1 MVEAVRNRVRMILT
15 LELLQSQGKKRKLTP
30 KKEAELAERKRNAE
44 NELKGGFSQLYPVV
58 YTPQSVEYGG
68 QTYKFVDLTLQSES
82 PAAQKQTP
90 VKKTLGDPALLET
103 AHPRKLVSAT
113 PLNTM
118 LHTHITSNTQSSP
131 L

>member
-68 QTYKFVDLTLQSES
+68 QTYKVDDLIVLRYCH
-82 PAAQKQTP
+82 AAQIHTQRAKGLP
-90 VKKTLGDPALLET
+90 K
-103 AHPRKLVSAT
+103 RLVWDSVQA
-113 PLNTM
+113 
-118 LHTHITSNTQSSP
+118 S
-131 L
+131 